1 MRRRR
6 AALALAAIVLGSVS
20 PAIAGRVVLD
30 VVDRQVLEATDADT
44 VIGPGR
50 VADLL
55 LVVAVRDRLAAGDL
69 TLTDRITVLPVAGDR
84 GPHLSAHDLEIG
96 ELLQL
101 LLVTDSRTAA
111 KTLAWAVG
119 PSIGRALARMQHVS
133 SQLGLTHTVVAE
145 DWPFGPG
152 PTATGAPGRRG
163 ATTARDLGRLAMVI
177 ANDPELRRRLAL
189 DGVPISNGGL
199 IVRATSPLIG
209 LHDEAPAPAPAAGTM
224 TSPDVRI
231 SLAER
236 DNLTLLAV
244 TTGPRADEELIAAFE
259 RGFQRY
265 RRVEL
270 VREGQAV
277 GPTVHVRGGIIPS
290 FNAVAAEPWALTTNQ
305 GSPRGLAF
313 HLQLPSQIE
322 APVEVRQ
329 PVGELVVERDG
340 RVVAV
345 VPLVAPQAIAP
356 SGWLDTARQSSAR

>member
-1 MRRRR
+1 MSQ
-6 AALALAAIVLGSVS
+6 AV
-20 PAIAGRVVLD
+20 AGRVVLD

-69 TLTDRITVLPVAGDR
+69 TLTDRVTLLPVAGDR
-84 GPHLSAHDLEIG
+84 GPHLSAHDLEVG

-101 LLVTDSRTAA
+101 LLMTDSQTAA

-119 PSIGRALARMQHVS
+119 PSIGRALARMQQVS
-133 SQLGLTHTVVAE
+133 KQLGLTHTVIAE
-145 DWPFGPG
+145 DWPFGAG
-152 PTATGAPGRRG
+152 STTTAGTSGRRG
-163 ATTARDLGRLAMVI
+163 ATTARDLGRVALVI
-177 ANDPELRRRLAL
+177 VSDPELRRRLAL

-199 IVRATSPLIG
+199 IVRATSPLIA
-209 LHDEAPAPAPAAGTM
+209 LHDVAPVTTPPTGTVIP
-224 TSPDVRI
+224 SDVRI
-231 SLAER
+231 SLAEH

-244 TTGPRADEELIAAFE
+244 TTGPRADDDLTAALE
-259 RGFQRY
+259 RGFHRY

-277 GPTVHVRGGIIPS
+277 GPMVHVRGGIIPS
-290 FNAVAAEPWALTTNQ
+290 FNAVAAEPWALTTTQ
-305 GSPRGLAF
+305 GSPNGLAF

-322 APVEVRQ
+322 APVEVHQ